1 MAESKNIKNQ
11 KKSRPGREKSLEP
24 AVIWSWGKKGLEFLR
39 EARNELRKVVWPP
52 RKQVLTSTGVV
63 LVLVVVAASFL
74 GLVDFVLARVVRLIL
89 GVDA

>member
-11 KKSRPGREKSLEP
+11 KKSRPGKEKTLELA
-24 AVIWSWGKKGLEFLR
+24 AVLSWGKKGLEFLQ

-63 LVLVVVAASFL
+63 LMLVVIAAGFL
-74 GLVDFVLARVVRLIL
+74 GLVDFILARVVRLIL
-89 GVDA
+89 GVSA